1 MKIGFTIFVTENL
14 KFFIFLNFHFQE
26 KDEHLE
32 LLEGMLIDLLKTK
45 WNTFVKFRF
54 YRQFLSFFCYFLVSL
69 VCFTLRPGP
78 PDRALNGTAINTTVG
93 PLDPELV
100 ADVGRFSLGVSILCQ
115 FMAYYLCEDTDICL
129 RIDTGR
135 INTII

>member
-1 MKIGFTIFVTENL
+1 MFIKHSNHYICTQVKLRIVTDISL
-14 KFFIFLNFHFQE
+14 KCLLYFFQE

-54 YRQFLSFFCYFLVSL
+54 YRQFILFSFYFLVSL

-78 PDRALNGTAINTTVG
+78 PDRPPNNSTLLNTTIATPLNFTEGITDNVG
-93 PLDPELV
+93 KTCIYP
-100 ADVGRFSLGVSILCQ
+100 FSYHI
-115 FMAYYLCEDTDICL
+115 FIIDCL
-129 RIDTGR
+129 ECF
-135 INTII
+135 